1 MIALGIR
8 WYEAILE
15 CVDHAVGT
23 VVTEDGCRLW
33 TTDVGGGEPLVLCH
47 GGPGLWDMFGDL
59 AEALASRVWVIRWDQ
74 RGCGRSERRGP
85 YSLTRTVRDLDAVRE
100 HYGLDR
106 VAVLGH
112 SWGATLA
119 LRYALEHPDRVSKLV
134 YVSGTGLGREWHPHY
149 ERNLA
154 ARLGN
159 DRARLTQLRGRERA
173 VLQWT
178 ADFADPSKAA
188 GYAAR
193 MADPWFEINYECN
206 AAMKAE
212 EGDEVRLVAAC
223 RGLNVPTL
231 IVDGALD
238 IRPRWAVDSLQQ
250 ALPSATRVVLGNAGH
265 VPWLEAPD
273 EFSSALLTFLLSSRS
288 VGRRGR

>member
-1 MIALGIR
+1 M
-8 WYEAILE
+8 
-15 CVDHAVGT
+15 
-23 VVTEDGCRLW
+23 
-33 TTDVGGGEPLVLCH
+33 
-47 GGPGLWDMFGDL
+47 
-59 AEALASRVWVIRWDQ
+59 
-74 RGCGRSERRGP
+74 
-85 YSLTRTVRDLDAVRE
+85 
-100 HYGLDR
+100 
-106 VAVLGH
+106 LGH

-119 LRYALEHPDRVSKLV
+119 LRYALDHPDRVSKLV
-134 YVSGTGLGREWHPHY
+134 YVSGTGLGRDWHADY
-149 ERNLA
+149 ERNFA

-159 DRARLTQLRGRERA
+159 GRSRLTQLQGRARTVAEDRELA

-178 ADFADPSKAA
+178 ADFADPGKAA

-206 AAMKAE
+206 AAMNAE
-212 EGDEVRLVAAC
+212 ARQVWREAELVAAC
-223 RGLNVPTL
+223 RGLSVPTL

-273 EFSSALLTFLLSSRS
+273 EFSSALLTFLRVSS
-288 VGRRGR
+288 